1 MVMFLHKV
9 DIDADFVHNL
19 NVDLLE
25 AIGESC
31 LVHPLLHWVK
41 VEGQRLVLSSDWTP
55 QIQQLAQRIL
65 LEAGERDCLF
75 VKLLHV
81 LVKPLTVVRH

>member
-1 MVMFLHKV
+1 MVMLLHQV
-9 DIDADFVHNL
+9 DINADFVHNL
-19 NVDLLE
+19 NVDLLK